1 MTTFT
6 IVALDGP
13 SGVGKSTTGIAV
25 AERLGYYF
33 LSSGRIYR
41 ALAWVALSKGWTPD
55 APVSLEM
62 LQGAVVEAVDQGRLR
77 VNGAL
82 LGEELGSEALSQ
94 ATSKLSTVPAV
105 RELSN
110 RIQRDTVAGLSRQGH
125 FAGVILEGR
134 DIGTVVYPDANRK
147 IFLTASVEERARR
160 RFAERASLEP
170 GLTLAA
176 VTAAIEERDRRDST
190 RDIAPLKPAGD
201 ALILDSSKL
210 SLGAVVESICDYIE
224 GADSARN

>member
-13 SGVGKSTTGIAV
+13 SGVGKSSTGIAV

-41 ALAWVALSKGWTPD
+41 ALAWVAQSKGWPPD
-55 APVSLEM
+55 MPVSLEL
-62 LQGAVVEAVDQGRLR
+62 LQGVVVEAVDQGKLR
-77 VNGAL
+77 VNGVL

-105 RELSN
+105 RTLAN
-110 RIQRDTVAGLSRQGH
+110 RIQRDTVAGLAGQGH

-134 DIGTVVYPDANRK
+134 DIGTVVYPDARRK

-170 GLTLAA
+170 GLTLEA
-176 VTAAIEERDRRDST
+176 VAAAIEERDRRDST

-210 SLGAVVESICDYIE
+210 ALESVVDAICKYIE
-224 GADSARN
+224 GSVSAKN